1 MDADLV
7 KLFDS
12 YELSELERILEA
24 MASAELYHSGMGG
37 INGGYADAELYDI
50 DYDGDS
56 DENGDDF
63 DLLMI
68 EVESGEQ
75 DMGQGWSKSTRQ
87 VCTLDRRV
95 LKMDLTLRE
104 KIEKVK
110 W

>member
-1 MDADLV
+1 MTIAKEFAGV
-7 KLFDS
+7 FNS

-24 MASAELYHSGMGG
+24 MASAELYTSGMGG

-50 DYDGDS
+50 DEEE
-56 DENGDDF
+56 DEYAI
-63 DLLMI
+63 LMI

-75 DMGQGWSKSTRQ
+75 DMGQGWSKSTKQ

>member
-7 KLFDS
+7 KLFNS

-50 DYDGDS
+50 DEEE
-56 DENGDDF
+56 DEYAI
-63 DLLMI
+63 LMI

-87 VCTLDRRV
+87 VCTLDRAV